1 MSTTTDLRVVPTLT
15 VAIDAAALKAA
26 VTKLKPVLT
35 TGARRSYSPVLGC
48 IRFDSDGTDITLTG
62 TDLDTT
68 ISTVVTGEVAVPGSL
83 LVPSSIITK
92 LLGVRSKGTVE
103 VTGSPDGGS
112 VRNGNARLEFEH
124 VDLNEYPKLPE
135 VQGRSITLNL
145 DAIKELLPAVSTD
158 DTRPI
163 LTSVY
168 VGDGTYAATD
178 SYRLHVVNT
187 PNKTGEA
194 FLLPREAAKI
204 TAKYAGTVAAR
215 VGERDVTIVLD
226 ETTTLS
232 SRLVEG
238 EFPQFRNLIPT
249 STSEQITFTD
259 AMVADLKTLTKLQS
273 ADPSIPVR
281 IDMAGDG
288 LELRCGT
295 VVVTTPGLSTLGAPL
310 AFNPKFMLEALTGT
324 TSNTLRCIDTL
335 KPALVREATPEYGDG
350 TERIRLIMPVRV
362 S

>member
-1 MSTTTDLRVVPTLT
+1 MMTTTDPRVAPTLT
-15 VAIDAAALKAA
+15 VAVDAAALKAA
-26 VTKLKPVLT
+26 VAKIKPVLPT
-35 TGARRSYSPVLGC
+35 RAANPVFEC
-48 IRFDSDGTDITLTG
+48 IRFDSDGTDITLTA

-68 ISTVVTGEVAVPGSL
+68 ISTVVTGESAQTGSL
-83 LVPSSIITK
+83 LVPAKIITK

-103 VTGSPDGGS
+103 ITGSPDGGS

-158 DTRPI
+158 DSRPI

-168 VGDGTYAATD
+168 IGNGTYAATD

-187 PNKTGEA
+187 PNETGEA
-194 FLLPREAAKI
+194 FLLPGAAAKI
-204 TAKYAGTVAAR
+204 TAKYVGTVAAR

-232 SRLVEG
+232 ARLVEG
-238 EFPQFRNLIPT
+238 TFPQFRNLIPT
-249 STSEQITFTD
+249 KTSEQITFTD
-259 AMVADLKTLTKLQS
+259 AMVVDLKTLTKLMQGG
-273 ADPSIPVR
+273 DPSAPVR
-281 IDMAGDG
+281 IDMAGNG

-295 VVVTTPGLSTLGAPL
+295 VVVSTPGLSTLGAAL
-310 AFNPKFMLEALTGT
+310 AFNPKYVLEALGGT

-335 KPALVREATPEYGDG
+335 KPALVREPTPEYGDG
-350 TERIRLIMPVRV
+350 AERIRLIMPVRV